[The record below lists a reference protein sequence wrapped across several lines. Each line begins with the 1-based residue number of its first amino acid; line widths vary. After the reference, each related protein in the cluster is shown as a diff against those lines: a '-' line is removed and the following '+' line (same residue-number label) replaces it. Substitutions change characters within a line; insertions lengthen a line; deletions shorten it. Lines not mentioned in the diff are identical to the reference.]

1 MVSERFGVLADKA
14 TKGEGKSM
22 SYKAQGDKVCR
33 HVRRNQ
39 TQLIVQRA
47 FNRGA
52 SRGRIDS

>member
-14 TKGEGKSM
+14 TEGEGKSI
-22 SYKAQGDKVCR
+22 SYKAQGDKVYG

-39 TQLIVQRA
+39 TQLIIQRA

-52 SRGRIDS
+52 NRGRIDS